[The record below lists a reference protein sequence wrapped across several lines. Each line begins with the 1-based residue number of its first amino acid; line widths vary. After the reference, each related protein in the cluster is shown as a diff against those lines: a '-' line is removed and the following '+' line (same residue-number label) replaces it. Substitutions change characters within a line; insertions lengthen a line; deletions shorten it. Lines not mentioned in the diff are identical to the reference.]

1 VVLDVTAKTT
11 DGKVFYTN
19 QVIYMPTPQQMG
31 RGDKMGRGPYEK
43 SGLIHD
49 SSLPPLKTT
58 QEKFEIP
65 VYNETT
71 KDGKVVRNIIVNDF
85 IVDVEVSYLPYGK
98 KEDPGN
104 NQKWVSISKKLSI
117 QKGGK

>member
-1 VVLDVTAKTT
+1 MTAKTNE
-11 DGKVFYTN
+11 GKVFYAN
-19 QVIYMPTPQQMG
+19 QVIYMPTPQQFG

-43 SGLIHD
+43 SGLLHD

-65 VYNETT
+65 VYNEVT
-71 KDGKVVRNIIVNDF
+71 KDGKVVRNIIANDF
-85 IVDVEVSYLPYGK
+85 TVDVEISYLPYGK

-104 NQKWVSISKKLSI
+104 NQKWVSITKKLSI
-117 QKGGK
+117 EKGGN